1 VICCSLDTESY
12 AKEASR
18 LRGFCTRDPMDVCV
32 KRSGGVRAWDFPD
45 FSTFMASFFATAV
58 ASLKALVVALV
69 ASLSALSAAFLFS
82 G

>member
-1 VICCSLDTESY
+1 
-12 AKEASR
+12 
-18 LRGFCTRDPMDVCV
+18 MDVCV